1 MLKIRNYFVIL
12 IFEILLK
19 QFVCFVIKTL
29 NLHSLFRCPE
39 EILLKDMEK
48 IGEVVESNLKDTT
61 PKDNS
66 NTNHY
71 KTNTSQN
78 FTKLVIIEF

>member
-1 MLKIRNYFVIL
+1 MFCNKN
-12 IFEILLK
+12 
-19 QFVCFVIKTL
+19 TL
-29 NLHSLFRCPE
+29 NLHSLFRSPE

-48 IGEVVESNLKDTT
+48 IVNQMEKIVESNLKDTT

>member
-1 MLKIRNYFVIL
+1 MLKTGNYFVN
-12 IFEILLK
+12 FNFWNFN
-19 QFVCFVIKTL
+19 QAVFVFCNKNTL
-29 NLHSLFRCPE
+29 NLHSLFRSPE

-48 IGEVVESNLKDTT
+48 IVEVIESSLKDTT

-78 FTKLVIIEF
+78 FTKLVII